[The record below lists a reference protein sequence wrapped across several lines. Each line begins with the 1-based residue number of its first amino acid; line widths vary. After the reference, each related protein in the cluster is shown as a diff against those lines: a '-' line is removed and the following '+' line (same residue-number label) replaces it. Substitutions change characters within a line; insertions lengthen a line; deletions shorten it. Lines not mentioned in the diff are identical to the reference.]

1 MNRKTY
7 LILGVILLL
16 SIMFPWC
23 LFQLQDHFTL
33 HRSYAMHNTTSS
45 HDLMETYPIIAE
57 IYADFYDDVSPGN
70 KGGQYQ
76 LSELD
81 SYDEQVQ
88 EKLRNRISTME
99 QAITDMVTANV
110 LTPVILNQNSSQYEI
125 HFGTLTAFSSTSKS
139 CTLEQTFS
147 IDGDHVRS
155 SEFNYVTN
163 SHKIIKARIYNEA
176 ISSISEKQQ
185 KEMAK
190 AMISYLGLEDID
202 DWTATDHGYESYQA
216 KLQINCDVNQYG
228 IGYACLELSVSPLGQ
243 YRQINNYSITL
254 G

>member
-16 SIMFPWC
+16 TVMFPWC

-33 HRSYAMHNTTSS
+33 NRSYAMQDTTSS
-45 HDLMETYPIIAE
+45 HDLMEAYPIIAE
-57 IYADFYDDVSPGN
+57 IYADFYDDVSSN
-70 KGGQYQ
+70 NRGGLYQ

-81 SYDEQVQ
+81 SYDEQAQ
-88 EKLRNRISTME
+88 KEIKDRISTME
-99 QAITDMVTANV
+99 QAITDMLTANV
-110 LTPVILNQNSSQYEI
+110 LTPVILNQSSSQYEI
-125 HFGTLTAFSSTSKS
+125 RFGTLTAFSSISKS
-139 CTLEQTFS
+139 CSLEQTFS

-163 SHKIIKARIYNEA
+163 SHKIIKARICNEA
-176 ISSISEKQQ
+176 ISGISEKQQ

-202 DWTATDHGYESYQA
+202 DWTATDYGYESYQA
-216 KLQINCDVNQYG
+216 KLQINCDVIQYG
-228 IGYACLELSVSPLGQ
+228 IGYACLEISVSPLGQ